1 MSHVKLGFIIRL
13 YMKFCVFA
21 KEKLRQRILNQ
32 FSENITKEKI
42 VGAQDDLRRLR
53 VQLKD

>member
-1 MSHVKLGFIIRL
+1 
-13 YMKFCVFA
+13 MKFFVFA